1 MTFKQAEREVR
12 RLYTINLPLAIER
25 GTHIWLSQSNFAE
38 KASASL
44 SISLKNEK
52 TGDILFLV
60 NESFYEEYSEDF
72 YDRCMANLKNQ
83 LSKEGY
89 RI

>member
-1 MTFKQAEREVR
+1 M
-12 RLYTINLPLAIER
+12 NLPLAIER

-60 NESFYEEYSEDF
+60 NSSFFEGYDSGMYERD
-72 YDRCMANLKNQ
+72 MANLKHQ
-83 LSKEGY
+83 LRKEGY

>member
-1 MTFKQAEREVR
+1 MTFKQAERELR

-25 GTHIWLSQSNFAE
+25 GTHIWLSQSNYAE

-52 TGDILFLV
+52 TGDIYFLV
-60 NESFYEEYSEDF
+60 SESFFEGYDSGMYERD
-72 YDRCMANLKNQ
+72 MAKLKHQ
-83 LSKEGY
+83 LRKEGY

>member
-25 GTHIWLSQSNFAE
+25 GTHIWLSQSSFVG
-38 KASASL
+38 KGSASL
-44 SISLKNEK
+44 SISLTNEK
-52 TGDILFLV
+52 TGDIHHLV
-60 NESFYEEYSEDF
+60 NSSFFDGYDSGMYERE
-72 YDRCMANLKNQ
+72 MQKLKHQ
-83 LSKEGY
+83 LRKEGY